1 MKPVSRLLLVMTSVC
16 WLFAS
21 VAPAREKGQD
31 FAAWLED
38 FRLEAREAGISR
50 ETLEQALADI
60 EEPLPRVIE
69 FDRKQP
75 ESVQPL
81 EDYVAARVSEKRIA
95 EGRRMMRRYPTW
107 LGRVERKYG
116 VQRRFLVALWG
127 IESRYGKYPGNLPVI
142 QSLTTLAWDDRRG
155 AYFRREL
162 LDALR
167 ILDAGHVPLSRMKG
181 SWAGAMGQ
189 CQFMPSSFR
198 RFAVDADGGGRIDLW
213 NSVPDVLASTA
224 NYLARAGWKD
234 DQTWGREVRLPDD
247 FDYSLSGL
255 ETRLP
260 LSRWQSLGVRRSDGS
275 ALPRRDLQASLIIPD
290 GPGGPAY
297 LVYDNFRVLL
307 AWNRSSAF
315 AVAVGTLAD
324 RFAAGEGVGTA
335 R

>member
-1 MKPVSRLLLVMTSVC
+1 MRLVIRQLLVMTSVC
-16 WLFAS
+16 LFFAS
-21 VAPAREKGQD
+21 GAAAKEKAQA
-31 FAAWLED
+31 FASWLED
-38 FRLEAREAGISR
+38 FRLEARAAGISE
-50 ETLEQALADI
+50 ETLEAALADI
-60 EEPLPRVIE
+60 EEPQPRVIDL
-69 FDRKQP
+69 DRKQP
-75 ESVQPL
+75 ESVQSL
-81 EDYVAARVSEKRIA
+81 EDYVAAQVSDKRVA
-95 EGRRMMRRYPTW
+95 EGRRMMGRYPTW
-107 LGRVERKYG
+107 LGRVERRYG

-127 IESRYGKYPGNLPVI
+127 IESRYGKYPGSLPVI
-142 QSLTTLAWDDRRG
+142 QSLATLAWDDRRG

-167 ILDAGHVPLSRMKG
+167 ILDDGEARLSWMKG

-213 NSVPDVLASTA
+213 NSVPDVLASAA

-234 DQTWGREVRLPDD
+234 DQTWGRPVRLPDD
-247 FDYSLSGL
+247 FDYSLAGL
-255 ETRLP
+255 ETRRP

-324 RFAAGEGVGTA
+324 SFAAGEGVGTA